1 MDFVWSI
8 IGVQTLKE
16 ADEMVSIFD
25 EVPNRNDMAELI
37 HEVREGNGLAVEMA
51 QALNQRIDQEAK
63 KYRKKRRKEV
73 RSWMI
78 AQADRFSIGELTS
91 YYRCKD
97 RR

>member
-51 QALNQRIDQEAK
+51 QA
-63 KYRKKRRKEV
+63 
-73 RSWMI
+73 
-78 AQADRFSIGELTS
+78 
-91 YYRCKD
+91 
-97 RR
+97 